1 MKIPQLLKTIEKNRD
16 ICDILMEYF
25 DLEIITP
32 NLDVKKF
39 NFETSVETMI
49 IAEDGSGGIFAL
61 LHNEGIEDLPVYYI
75 NSEGQAGKVGE
86 NFEQFLSMI
95 ITIPYWL
102 DLLKFSGNG
111 QLSEMKKAQPF
122 LLEERLEDF
131 PKIQR
136 VKDKIT
142 CELSINESSY
152 PVENLHR
159 SLVTNSQTPIYSLD
173 GEKMESLFQS
183 YKPSDNPL
191 WKDRIV

>member
-1 MKIPQLLKTIEKNRD
+1 MKIPQLKIPQLLKTIEKNRD

-39 NFETSVETMI
+39 HFETSVETMI

-61 LHNEGIEDLPVYYI
+61 LHNEGLEDLPVYYI

-102 DLLKFSGNG
+102 DLLKFSGDVNY
-111 QLSEMKKAQPF
+111 LK
-122 LLEERLEDF
+122 
-131 PKIQR
+131 
-136 VKDKIT
+136 
-142 CELSINESSY
+142 
-152 PVENLHR
+152 
-159 SLVTNSQTPIYSLD
+159 
-173 GEKMESLFQS
+173 
-183 YKPSDNPL
+183 
-191 WKDRIV
+191 